1 MKRRTFM
8 AGAAATAL
16 GGPALAWPAVA
27 VGTKPLLF
35 VPQSNLTS
43 LDPVW
48 TAATV
53 TRNFAM
59 MVYETLYAR
68 DITYTPQPL
77 MVEGHVIDDDGKRWT
92 MRLRDGLLFHDGTP
106 VLARDC
112 VASLQRWL
120 KRDQAATIFAP
131 RVAALEATDDR
142 TLVWRLNKPF
152 PTLPAFLSKAQPQ
165 PVIMPARLA
174 ATDPFKQQTEIVGCG
189 PFRFLAD
196 EYVSGNRAAF
206 ARFDRYTPRQEPVSY
221 TAGGH
226 HVKVDRVE
234 WRIIPDAATAANA
247 LTAGEVDW
255 LELPQPDLIASLKKQ
270 SGVSTGLLD
279 IYGTYGHLRPNHIQG
294 PTSNPGVRRA
304 MVAAINQKD
313 EMIATMGDDSAM
325 WRVPVGYFVPS
336 SKCANDAGMEA
347 VTKHH
352 GADEIEAMLDKA
364 GYDGGRIAFMHPTDQ
379 LAYDALSNVAI
390 DAFRK
395 AGLNID
401 DQQTDW
407 GTILQRRNSKAPLDK
422 GGWSM
427 FPGGAP
433 GGDMV
438 DPLVEGIVRSNGA
451 QAWVGWP
458 DDPKLEAIYEAWID
472 APDDA
477 ARRPLEREYQA
488 AAFMSVPTIPLG
500 QYLPHAAWRSNLRG
514 LLKGS
519 APVFWGVEKA

>member
-1 MKRRTFM
+1 MKRRAFM

-16 GGPALAWPAVA
+16 ARPAIAA
-27 VGTKPLLF
+27 GSKPLLF

-68 DITYTPQPL
+68 DINYAPQPL

-92 MRLRDGLLFHDGTP
+92 MKLRDGLLFHDGTP

-112 VASLQRWL
+112 IASLQRWL
-120 KRDQAATIFAP
+120 KRDQAHDVFAP
-131 RVAALEATDDR
+131 RVAALEAPDDR

-152 PTLPAFLSKAQPQ
+152 PTLPSFLSKAQPQ

-174 ATDPFKQQTEIVGCG
+174 ATDPYTQQTEIVGCG

-196 EYVSGNRAAF
+196 EYVSGSRAAF
-206 ARFDRYTPRQEPVSY
+206 ARFDLYKPRQEPASY
-221 TAGGH
+221 AAGGH
-226 HVKVDRVE
+226 LVKLDRVE

-247 LTAGEVDW
+247 LTTGEVDW
-255 LELPQPDLIASLKKQ
+255 LELPQPDLIAMLKKQ
-270 SGVSTGLLD
+270 SGVTTGLLD

-313 EMIATMGDDSAM
+313 EMIATMGDDPAM
-325 WRVPVGYFVPS
+325 WRVPVGYFVPN
-336 SKCANDAGMEA
+336 SKCANDAGMDA
-347 VTKHH
+347 VAKHH
-352 GADEIEAMLDKA
+352 SIDDVKAMLDKA

-379 LAYDALSNVAI
+379 LAYDALSTVAI

-395 AGLNID
+395 VGLNID

-433 GGDMV
+433 GGDLV
-438 DPLVEGIVRSNGA
+438 DPLIEGAVRSNGA

-458 DDPKLEAIYEAWID
+458 DDPHLEAVYQAWID
-472 APDDA
+472 APDDVT
-477 ARRPLEREYQA
+477 RRPLEREYQA
-488 AAFMSVPTIPLG
+488 AAFMSVPTIPVG
-500 QYLPHAAWRSNLRG
+500 QYLPQAAWRSNLTG